1 MRSGVESSPERQADG
16 VERVHV
22 WAVLLVQAE
31 AYELQRGALLAQHE
45 VAVCA
50 GGRRGEL
57 EHRREV
63 VGQLVDLPRN
73 CVGMSERDPHG
84 YYYEKQDAEEQ
95 DQDRAGAAR
104 RGARGSRVGDR
115 ARRGPPRPCRRS
127 WSMRL
132 STALLAAGGS
142 VQALGV
148 PSDRRISN
156 EVIDELLAGASTEEE
171 IAGPGGLLAELTKRL
186 VERAMEVELTD
197 HVGYEPHLEPPGG
210 AENTRNGTTPKTL
223 ITEHGKVPIDAPRD
237 RDGSF
242 EPKIVRKRQRRF
254 VGFDEKI
261 LALYSR
267 GLSTRDIEAH
277 LEEIY
282 GVKVGRDLISRVT
295 DAVMDDVREWGK
307 RPLEDIYPIVFLDCM
322 VLKIREG
329 GTVQRRAL
337 YLALGVT
344 LDGDRDVLGMWFQET
359 EGAKFWMQVLTDLKQ
374 RGVRDILI
382 ACVDGLTG
390 FPEAIEAIFPKTTV
404 QTCIVHLIRN
414 SLKYV
419 PRREREQVARDL
431 KPIYTAKDADQAHAE
446 LEAFDEKWGA
456 RFPVITQAWLNAW
469 EHVIPFLAF
478 PDEVRRVIYTTNA
491 IEALNRQL
499 RKAIKT
505 KGSFPNE
512 DAARKLVYLA
522 LQNAV
527 PQWTRTRNWT
537 TALLAF
543 KIHFGDRVPDTA
555 N

>member
-1 MRSGVESSPERQADG
+1 MPTKTRNRTTHSSSSSVLERASGLEG
-16 VERVHV
+16 
-22 WAVLLVQAE
+22 L
-31 AYELQRGALLAQHE
+31 ELGIAPGLTGDDR
-45 VAVCA
+45 
-50 GGRRGEL
+50 
-57 EHRREV
+57 
-63 VGQLVDLPRN
+63 
-73 CVGMSERDPHG
+73 SER
-84 YYYEKQDAEEQ
+84 ERAEIG
-95 DQDRAGAAR
+95 AGQSR
-104 RGARGSRVGDR
+104 RGAPAADPGTVSSELVDEAVER
-115 ARRGPPRPCRRS
+115 
-127 WSMRL
+127 
-132 STALLAAGGS
+132 AAGRRR
-142 VQALGV
+142 VRQAFGM
-148 PSDRRISN
+148 PSDRRIGD

-171 IAGPGGLLAELTKRL
+171 IAGPGGLLAQLTKRL
-186 VERAMEVELTD
+186 VERALEVELTD
-197 HVGYEPHLEPPGG
+197 HVGYEPHREPPGG
-210 AENTRNGTTPKTL
+210 AGNTRNGTTPKTL
-223 ITEHGKVPIDAPRD
+223 ITEFGKVGIDAARD

-242 EPKIVRKRQRRF
+242 EPQIVKKRQRRF
-254 VGFDEKI
+254 QGFDDKI

-267 GLSTRDIEAH
+267 GLSVRDIEAH

-295 DAVMDDVREWGK
+295 DAVMDDAREWAK

-329 GTVQRRAL
+329 GSVQRRAL

-344 LDGDRDVLGMWFQET
+344 LEGDRDVLGMWFQET
-359 EGAKFWMQVLTDLKQ
+359 EGAKFWMQVLNELKQ
-374 RGVRDILI
+374 RGVQDILI
-382 ACVDGLTG
+382 CCVDGLTG
-390 FPEAIEAIFPKTTV
+390 FPEAIEAIFPRTTV
-404 QTCIVHLIRN
+404 QTCIVHLIRS

-431 KPIYTAKDADQAHAE
+431 KPIYTAKDADQAQAE
-446 LEAFDEKWGA
+446 LEAFDEKWSA

-469 EHVIPFLAF
+469 EHVTPFLAF

-505 KGSFPNE
+505 KGSFPSE